1 MAHAEL
7 DSERQLPD
15 PKDPSI
21 DELFSSRETAEAC
34 RFLLMRRDSPPT
46 MTEWLARSQQVFGK
60 SNVHSQR
67 RLREVRSHFV
77 VESRRRTAD
86 GEWAYELLG
95 WKKEAYTAVKI
106 SPRLQAEVFSKKGR
120 FCQMCGRGP
129 KEGVRLQIDHK
140 VPESWGGKTEL
151 SNLEPLCEEHNHGKQ
166 AFFASF
172 DDVGPV
178 IGRALLRGDPWE
190 RIGELLVAFQE
201 MGKPTPVELIELVAQ
216 DTHKGDPKKRLRE
229 LRFVLGWDI
238 VAHRSKTDGVTEVTY
253 ELISSQAWP
262 ADGAAAAIAAYE
274 RRRKERK
281 AAEREAATAD

>member
-1 MAHAEL
+1 MTHVEV
-7 DSERQLPD
+7 DSERPLPG
-15 PKDPSI
+15 PGDPSI
-21 DELFSSRETAEAC
+21 DDLFSSRETAEAC
-34 RFLLMRRDSPPT
+34 RFLLVRRDSPPT
-46 MTEWLARSQQVFGK
+46 MAEWLARSQQVFGK
-60 SNVHSQR
+60 SNVQSQR

-77 VESRRRTAD
+77 VESRRRSGD
-86 GEWAYELLG
+86 GKWAYELLG

-120 FCQMCGRGP
+120 FCQMCGRRP
-129 KEGVRLQIDHK
+129 KEGVRLQIDHR
-140 VPESWGGKTEL
+140 VPESWGGKTEF

-166 AFFASF
+166 AFFSSL
-172 DDVGPV
+172 DDAGPA

-190 RIGELLVAFQE
+190 RIGELLVAFKE

-238 VAHRSKTDGVTEVTY
+238 VAHRRKMDGVTEVTY
-253 ELISSQAWP
+253 ELISSLPWP
-262 ADGAAAAIAAYE
+262 AEGTAAAVANYE

-281 AAEREAATAD
+281 AAPRTATESD